1 MLSKLSTRL
10 RNMPVE
16 AKASVAYAVCSILQ
30 NGLSFLTLPLFTRLL
45 TTEQFG
51 QYTIYTSWSTILTIF
66 VTLNLPYGSFS
77 KAMVKYEDRR
87 DAYISSVQGV
97 CLMLAAVFLLIYL
110 PFRELWNRLFEL
122 PTVFILVMVAEMLA
136 NAAIQFWSG
145 KKRFEYKY
153 WGVIA
158 VTLMNS
164 VLAPVLAYVLVIH
177 SDEKGYARILGYAAM
192 TILSGGV
199 IFIRNLMRDR
209 HIFDRELWKY
219 ALEFNLPLIWYYL
232 SQQVFNQSDRIMISH
247 YCGKSDAAV
256 YGVAYSVSMVLTV
269 VLNAINNSY
278 VPWFYC
284 KIREGRQRDN
294 RSISCIIAVLMAVL
308 LLGVIWMAP
317 EIIMILGGRQYEAA
331 VWVVPPVA
339 MSVLLLF
346 YAQMFINVEFY
357 YEKKGHLVA
366 AAIGSALLNVALNA
380 LLIPRLGFIAA
391 GYTTLASYVVFAA
404 ANYLAMRS
412 VLRQQGV
419 ENDAYNIRGLAL
431 IFLGF
436 AVLGFAGCALYSFRI
451 VKYVIIALVLAVML
465 IKRDVIMKYV
475 GMIRNM

>member
-10 RNMPVE
+10 RNIPVE
-16 AKASVAYAVCSILQ
+16 AKASMAYAVCSILQ
-30 NGLSFLTLPLFTRLL
+30 NGLAFLTLPLFTRLL

-87 DAYISSVQGV
+87 DAYISATQGI
-97 CLMLAAVFLLIYL
+97 CLMLAAIFLVIYL
-110 PFRELWNRLFEL
+110 PFRQLWNRLFEL

-136 NAAIQFWSG
+136 NAGIQFWSG

-158 VTLMNS
+158 VTMMNS
-164 VLAPVLAYVLVIH
+164 VLAPILAYVLVIQ
-177 SDEKGYARILGYAAM
+177 SEEKGYARILGYAVM
-192 TILSGGV
+192 TILSGGS
-199 IFIRNLMRDR
+199 IFVCNLIRNR
-209 HIFDRELWKY
+209 HIYNRELWKY
-219 ALEFNLPLIWYYL
+219 ALQFNLPLIWYYL

-256 YGVAYSVSMVLTV
+256 YGVAYSISMVLTV

-317 EIIMILGGRQYEAA
+317 EIILVIGGSKYLEAI
-331 VWVVPPVA
+331 WVVPPVA

-366 AAIGSALLNVALNA
+366 ASIGSAVINIVLNA
-380 LLIPRLGFIAA
+380 WMIPRLGFASA
-391 GYTTLASYVVFAA
+391 GYSTLVSYIIFAV
-404 ANYLAMRS
+404 ANYIAMKH
-412 VLRQQGV
+412 VLKEQGI
-419 ENDAYNIRGLAL
+419 ENDAYNIRGLVL
-431 IFLGF
+431 VFLGF
-436 AVLGFAGCALYSFRI
+436 AALGFMGCALYPYLAAKYI
-451 VKYVIIALVLAVML
+451 VIAVVLVVML
-465 IKRDVIMKYV
+465 IKRDLIMKYV